1 MKTRQRGVVMIV
13 VVISLLAV
21 LAMAGLAIDVSHTLS
36 NKARLQ
42 SVVDAAALA
51 GAKVLDQTG
60 STAQAFAAVTANVQA
75 NAENFRALREGGVTP
90 VIEFA
95 AAAAPFEPGGT
106 DPRFVRVRIEAL
118 STTASLVRVLG
129 IDSLQV
135 RASALAGP
143 SPPLEEVCNVL
154 PIVMCTAQTAEP
166 FEYVPGNV
174 YVLKGRGGESGPGN
188 YGLIALGGG
197 GASRVRENL
206 AGGFNQCLEVGES
219 RPTQTGNITGPTAQ
233 GLNTRFGV
241 YLGPLNGAKAS
252 YPPDVVTDEP
262 SPALRVNG
270 SGQIRQGSTVITRA
284 DQLDYNHAAYE
295 TQVANENYDYIPRP
309 DGDGAFGRREVVLPI
324 ATCSKS
330 QITIRGFGCVFLL
343 QQVQQGDGDIF
354 GEFIE
359 ECEAGGRPGGEP
371 GTGGPYIIQLYRDP
385 ASADS

>member
-51 GAKVLDQTG
+51 GAKMLDQTG

-143 SPPLEEVCNVL
+143 SPALEYVCNLL
-154 PIVMCTAQTAEP
+154 PVAVCAAGDSAP
-166 FEYVPGNV
+166 FGYSTGEVYALKAGN
-174 YVLKGRGGESGPGN
+174 GGLGGGN
-188 YGLIALGGG
+188 YGLIDFDQGT
-197 GASRVRENL
+197 VRDNL
-206 AGGFNQCLEVGES
+206 AGGYNQCLEVGDPL
-219 RPTQTGNITGPTAQ
+219 RTKPGNTSGPTAQ
-233 GLNTRFGV
+233 GLNTRFNRYSGA
-241 YLGPLNGAKAS
+241 GLNAND
-252 YPPDVVTDEP
+252 YPPDVVTREP
-262 SPALRVNG
+262 SPSVTLNN
-270 SGQIRQGSTVITRA
+270 SGAIVQGGVEINSAA
-284 DQLDYNHAAYE
+284 DLDYNYAAYE
-295 TQVANENYDYIPRP
+295 ADVAAGNYTHSPRP
-309 DGDGAFGRREVVLPI
+309 AGNGVFGRREVVVPI
-324 ATCSKS
+324 ADCSIP
-330 QITIRGFGCVFLL
+330 QPTIKGFGCFFLL
-343 QQVQQGDGDIF
+343 QQVDQSQANIF

-359 ECEAGGRPGGEP
+359 ECEAGGRPGSQP